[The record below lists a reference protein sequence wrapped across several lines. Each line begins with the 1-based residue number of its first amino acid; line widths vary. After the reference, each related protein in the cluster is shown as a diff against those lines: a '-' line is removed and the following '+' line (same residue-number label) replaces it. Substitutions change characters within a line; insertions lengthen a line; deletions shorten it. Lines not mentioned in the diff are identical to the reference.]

1 MPKPDYWRHPTRSA
15 EFIHW
20 PTSTVLYIDNNDL
33 WAYFFNDKNLEA
45 FVNRWT
51 VDMNH
56 CYPAWVDPKK
66 GFWTY
71 DADSTIVAQLGFN
84 ATLEKMS
91 VLKKGGQLNVTTVE
105 AFLDYQLLIENVGY
119 QVLPDGRIRITNNNN
134 QDIKGLS
141 FATKA
146 KAVLVDRLK
155 PTQKHFGND
164 LIFWFDLNAG
174 DSRLI
179 RLVN

>member
-1 MPKPDYWRHPTRSA
+1 
-15 EFIHW
+15 
-20 PTSTVLYIDNNDL
+20 LYIDNNDL
-33 WAYFFNDKNLEA
+33 WYYFFNERNLEA
-45 FVNRWT
+45 FVNSWS

-71 DADSTIVAQLGFN
+71 DSDSTIVAQPGFN

-91 VLKKGGQLNVTTVE
+91 ALKKEGQLNVTTVE
-105 AFLDYQLLIENVGY
+105 EFLDYQLLMENVGY
-119 QVLPDGRIRITNNNN
+119 QVLSDCRVRITNNNA

-155 PTQKHFGND
+155 PVQKTSGED
-164 LIFWFDLNAG
+164 LVFWFDLEAER
-174 DSRLI
+174 SCII
-179 RLVN
+179 RFVE